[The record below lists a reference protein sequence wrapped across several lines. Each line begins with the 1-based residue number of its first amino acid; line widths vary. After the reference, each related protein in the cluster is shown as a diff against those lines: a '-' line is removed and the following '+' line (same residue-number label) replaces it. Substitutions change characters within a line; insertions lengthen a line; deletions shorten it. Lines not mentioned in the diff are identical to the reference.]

1 MHLAIDLGTT
11 NSVAAIAQEGSV
23 RTLSLSG
30 ISREQPLLQPSLVP
44 TAVFVRET
52 RRRLWPRFWKSEPNA
67 LIGQAALYRNGDGLS
82 PAFAQ
87 SFKRT
92 LHTQPHRPV
101 ARVGGQDVSAREA
114 AYLFLRELLAAA
126 KVEAG
131 LKKIDSLTIT
141 APVGYFETY
150 RAELQQLAR
159 RLGVRNLRTLDEPI
173 AAALGYGVN
182 VARDE
187 TLLIVDFGGGTLN
200 LAAMRLG
207 PRTYEAGAA
216 PILAKHMVAVGGS
229 DVDQW
234 LLEELLYDFSDLP
247 DWQWDAH
254 WAVMQAKEAASRTG
268 SATLRWRGI
277 EKNVTREQLTEI
289 LTRRGLYGAVKEGLG
304 EIGAQLAGCSPEEA
318 RIDEVLLTGGSTLLP
333 EIPATVDAFFP
344 GAVVR
349 HDTEFVF
356 KAVAS
361 GAARFAGGVPVEDFV
376 YHDYAL
382 AVQASDQSVE
392 YELLVPRR
400 TRYPTVK
407 DFAVR
412 YYADYA
418 GMEEMRFRVCEIGR
432 LGQRA
437 AAWVER
443 PSGARYWQPSEAS
456 EKATVMELNP
466 GDAPLPLQPH
476 GVGTSPRLRVTYR
489 VDENRWLRMTV
500 EDLVKKA
507 TLRIDEP
514 VVRLR

>member
-11 NSVAAIAQEGSV
+11 NSVVALAQEGSV
-23 RTLSLSG
+23 RTLSLPSL
-30 ISREQPLLQPSLVP
+30 SREQPLIQPSLVP
-44 TAVFVRET
+44 TTVFIRET
-52 RRRLWPRFWKSEPNA
+52 RHRCWPRFWKTEPEA
-67 LIGQAALYRNGDGLS
+67 LIGQAALYRNSDGLS
-82 PAFAQ
+82 QAFAQ
-87 SFKRT
+87 SFKRA

-101 ARVGGQDVSAREA
+101 AKVNGQDVSAREA

-126 KVEAG
+126 KTEAG
-131 LKKIDSLTIT
+131 EKKISSLTMT

-150 RAELQQLAR
+150 RAELQQLTR
-159 RLGVRNLRTLDEPI
+159 RLGVKNFKTLDEPI

-207 PRTYEAGAA
+207 PRAYENGSA
-216 PILAKHMVAVGGS
+216 PILAKHMVALGGD
-229 DVDQW
+229 DVDSW
-234 LLEELLYDFSDLP
+234 LLDELLYDFSDLP

-268 SATLRWRGI
+268 SAILRWRGL
-277 EKNVTREQLTEI
+277 EKPLTRELLVGI
-289 LTRRGLYGAVKEGLG
+289 LEKKGLYEAVRTGLA
-304 EIGAQLAGCSPEEA
+304 EIRAQLAECAPEESH
-318 RIDEVLLTGGSTLLP
+318 IDEVLLTGGSTLLP

-349 HDTEFVF
+349 HDPDFVF
-356 KAVAS
+356 AAVAS
-361 GAARFAGGVPVEDFV
+361 GAARFAGGIPVEDFV

-400 TRYPTVK
+400 TRYPTAP
-407 DFAVR
+407 DFATR

-418 GMEEMRFRVCEIGR
+418 GMEEMRFRVCEVGR

-437 AAWVER
+437 ARWVEAA
-443 PSGARYWQPSEAS
+443 SGVRYWQPSDAS
-456 EKATVMELNP
+456 EKGTVMELNP
-466 GDAPLPLQPH
+466 GDAPIPLSPT

-489 VDENRWLRMTV
+489 VDDSRWLRMTV
-500 EDLVKKA
+500 EDLVKKT
-507 TLRIDEP
+507 TLRKDDP